1 MLRPYPVDDRHFVE
15 SGWRCCKLSP
25 GSTCAIAPPCS
36 IIRSARGPAIS
47 TGRLL
52 SQYGLSCRYRAE
64 NDSGIFRRLSRYLI
78 VLGEVRYL
86 ESWKLCTNN
95 LGTNAVAPNHLIMND
110 INIVSMTELVCG
122 YTIIAEHFS
131 RTTSYSGD
139 GTQGSTA
146 RYVKGR
152 QVSM

>member
-52 SQYGLSCRYRAE
+52 SQYGLSCRHRAE
-64 NDSGIFRRLSRYLI
+64 NDSGIFRRLSSYLI

-86 ESWKLCTNN
+86 KSCQELEALYQQPRNKRRCTNN
-95 LGTNAVAPNHLIMND
+95 LIVND
-110 INIVSMTELVCG
+110 INVVSMTELVCG

-131 RTTSYSGD
+131 RTTSLQWRWETGLYS
-139 GTQGSTA
+139 A
-146 RYVKGR
+146 VRER
-152 QVSM
+152 